1 MNIAYILTAAKAM
14 ADKAEKEA
22 ANNLANAPQSFRLAA
37 KKYREAAAA
46 DPSKKAE
53 YIALAETYESKASGA
68 TPVKPPQNGGNNYVG
83 NSYGGSDNSGSATAN
98 RVTTTAQNSNSG
110 SGDDKGEVTLESA
123 LGKLDA
129 LIGLGGVKSKV
140 RSWVAVVDVE
150 RRRRERGLP
159 TNKGFSYHLVFTG
172 NPGTGKTTV
181 ARIMADIYKALGILQ
196 QGQLVETSRS
206 DLVAGYVGQTAIKTR
221 EKIESALGGVL
232 FIDEVYTLCA
242 GGENDFGQEAI
253 DELLKAMEDH
263 RDELVVVVAGY
274 TDLMEKFLT
283 SNPGLKSRMKT
294 VIEFE
299 DYTEDEMFRIFNGQ
313 CEKNKYSLTPVAEKV
328 LKSHLKKL
336 YQTRDKNF
344 GNARE
349 VRNIFQEVV
358 LQQSER
364 LYKIAQTRELTD
376 DDFIVITED
385 DVLGAIGKDNSGVSV
400 EYENVKNKVTEA
412 DMYASLAQGNLGN
425 AAVLVCTRIEAL
437 LKYVYKF
444 DGELYEMVNTLREK
458 QHAFGNKL
466 TKDDFD
472 RLYRIRTF
480 RNNFVHS
487 GTASG
492 EITPTDVTECIRIIK
507 TLENK

>member
-14 ADKAEKEA
+14 VDKAEKES
-22 ANNLANAPQSFRLAA
+22 ANNLATAPQSFRLAA

-46 DPSKKAE
+46 DPSKKEE
-53 YIALAETYESKASGA
+53 YISLAETCERKASGA
-68 TPVKPPQNGGNNYVG
+68 APVTPAQNGSNNAST
-83 NSYGGSDNSGSATAN
+83 NSYNGSANSGAATTN
-98 RVTTTAQNSNSG
+98 RTTAAAQNNNSQSNG
-110 SGDDKGEVTLESA
+110 EEGEVTLESA
-123 LGKLDA
+123 LSKLDS
-129 LIGLGGVKSKV
+129 LIGLKGVKSKV
-140 RSWVAVVDVE
+140 KSWVAVVDVE

-221 EKIESALGGVL
+221 EKIENALGGVL

-263 RDELVVVVAGY
+263 REELVVIVAGY

-283 SNPGLKSRMKT
+283 SNPGLKSRMNT

-299 DYTEDEMFRIFNGQ
+299 DYTEEEMFKIFNGQ
-313 CEKNKYSLTPVAEKV
+313 CEKSKYRLTPVAEKV
-328 LKSHLKKL
+328 LKSHFKKL
-336 YQTRDKNF
+336 YQSRDKNF

-349 VRNIFQEVV
+349 VRNIFQQIV
-358 LQQSER
+358 LQQSAR
-364 LYKIAQTRELTD
+364 LYKIAQTRELSD
-376 DDFIVITED
+376 DDFIIMTEE
-385 DVLGAIGKDNSGVSV
+385 DVLNAISKDNSGVSV
-400 EYENVKNKVTEA
+400 EYESVKNTVTEA
-412 DMYASLAQGNLGN
+412 DMYTSLSQGNLGN
-425 AAVLVCTRIEAL
+425 AAVLVCTRLEAL

-444 DGELYEMVNTLREK
+444 EGELYEMVNTLREN

-466 TKDDFD
+466 TKGDFD
-472 RLYRIRTF
+472 RLYKIRTF

-487 GTASG
+487 GIAGG

-507 TLENK
+507 MLENK